1 MSTMVAA
8 PEIEYPSSDG
18 KPMAENTKQ
27 FHWIALIKG
36 NLEWLFKR
44 NADVFVAGDHL
55 IYPVEKRPDIR
66 QAPDVYVAFGRPKKD
81 RGSYRVFE
89 EEGVFPQVVFE
100 VLSPGNRSGEMALK
114 SIFYD
119 RYGAEEYYVYDPD
132 TNELAGLIRRGATLV
147 DAGPMDGFVSPR
159 LGICFDLSDGELQI
173 FHPNGRLF
181 RPLEDFADLAV
192 ENEVERKISDA
203 ARGRAEKERDA
214 IATERDAIAT
224 ERDAIATERDAAKAE
239 AAMLRARL
247 AAAGLL
253 PQ

>member
-1 MSTMVAA
+1 MNAIVAA
-8 PEIEYPSSDG
+8 PEIDYPSSDG

-27 FHWIALIKG
+27 FNWIALIKG

-44 NADVFVAGDHL
+44 DPNVFVAGDHL

-66 QAPDVYVAFGRPKKD
+66 QAPDIYVAFGRPKKD

-89 EEGVFPQVVFE
+89 EDGVFPQVVFE

-119 RYGAEEYYVYDPD
+119 RYGAEEYYVYNPD
-132 TNELAGLIRRGATLV
+132 TYELAGLIRKDTTLV
-147 DAGPMDGFVSPR
+147 DVGSMDGFVSPR
-159 LGICFDLSDGELQI
+159 LGVRFDLSDGELQM

-192 ENEVERKISDA
+192 ENETERKISDA
-203 ARGRAEKERDA
+203 ARGKAER
-214 IATERDAIAT
+214 
-224 ERDAIATERDAAKAE
+224 ERDAAVARESVAVARETAAVAE
-239 AAMLRARL
+239 AVKLRAKMI
-247 AAAGLL
+247 AAGLD
-253 PQ
+253 PDAA